1 MLENAQVMAM
11 VPVKDIK
18 ESEKF
23 YSETLGL
30 KKVDE
35 NPGGIIYQ
43 CGDTKLFVYPTP
55 TAGTAK
61 STVATWEVDDIAA
74 VAKELKDKGLE
85 FEHYD
90 YPGAKHEGDVHV
102 WEGMKAAWFRDP
114 SGNILGLSQEA

>member
-1 MLENAQVMAM
+1 MLGDAEVMAM

-35 NPGGIIYQ
+35 NPGGISYQ
-43 CGDTKLFVYPTP
+43 CGATKLFVYPTP

-61 STVATWEVDDIAA
+61 STVATWEVKDIGKIASD
-74 VAKELKDKGLE
+74 LKAKGLK

-90 YPGAKHEGDVHV
+90 YPGATHEGDVHV

-114 SGNILGLSQEA
+114 SGNILGLSAGA